1 MVADRKRVL
10 DVGNCALD
18 HGAIRQLLESRF
30 QAEVRQAHDWEDARR
45 QFEQASFD
53 LVLVNRILDR
63 DGSQGLDVIRR
74 LKADQRLGNVPVM
87 LITNFEHHQQSA
99 VAAGAAASFG
109 KRQLNDAGTLEALER
124 YLGS

>member
-45 QFEQASFD
+45 HFEQASFD

-63 DGSQGLDVIRR
+63 DGSQGLDIIRW
-74 LKADQRLGNVPVM
+74 LKADQRLSSVPVM
-87 LITNFEHHQQSA
+87 LITNFEQHQRAA
-99 VAAGAAASFG
+99 VAAGAEAGFG
-109 KRQLNDAGTLEALER
+109 KRQLHDASTLEALQR
-124 YLGS
+124 YLGG